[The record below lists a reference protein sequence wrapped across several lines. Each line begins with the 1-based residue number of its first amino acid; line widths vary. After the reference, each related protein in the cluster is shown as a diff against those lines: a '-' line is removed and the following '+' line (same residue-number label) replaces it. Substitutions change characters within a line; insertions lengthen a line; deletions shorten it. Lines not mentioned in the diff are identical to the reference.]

1 MARSMMWGRI
11 MGGRMMEWCMKRGRM
26 KATVSVAMVL
36 GCATL
41 LAGCGGDG
49 GASRFFGLTR
59 DAPDEFTVTTQ
70 PPLSIPPTIN
80 LRPPQPGAP
89 RPQTVSERAA
99 AEAALAPQTALGGPQ
114 AGMSPGQAALLQ
126 AAGPPAPGD
135 IRQQIATDN
144 RQAAQPGFVDKLMF
158 WRSNSAPAGVAV
170 DPAKEQARIRANQA
184 LGRPIESGETPI
196 IQRNKSLFDT
206 LF

>member
-1 MARSMMWGRI
+1 MRATCSMA
-11 MGGRMMEWCMKRGRM
+11 
-26 KATVSVAMVL
+26 VAL
-36 GCATL
+36 GCAVL

-49 GASRFFGLTR
+49 AASRFFGLTR

-70 PPLSIPPTIN
+70 PPLSIPPDFN

-89 RPQTVSERAA
+89 RPQTQSDRAA
-99 AEAALAPQTALGGPQ
+99 AEAALAPQTALGGDS

-126 AAGPPAPGD
+126 AAGPAAPGD

-158 WRSNSAPAGVAV
+158 WRSDTPPAGVAV
-170 DPAKEQARIRANQA
+170 DPAKEQERIRANQA
-184 LGRPIESGETPI
+184 LGRPADTGDTPI
-196 IQRNKSLFDT
+196 IQRDKSLWNT

>member
-1 MARSMMWGRI
+1 MR
-11 MGGRMMEWCMKRGRM
+11 
-26 KATVSVAMVL
+26 ATCSTVVAV
-36 GCATL
+36 GCAVL
-41 LAGCGGDG
+41 LSGCGGDG
-49 GASRFFGLTR
+49 AASRFFGLTR

-70 PPLSIPPTIN
+70 PPLSIPPDFN

-89 RPQTVSERAA
+89 RPQTLSDAS
-99 AEAALAPQTALGGPQ
+99 

-126 AAGPPAPGD
+126 AAGPAAPGD

-158 WRSNSAPAGVAV
+158 WRSDNTPAGVAV
-170 DPAKEQARIRANQA
+170 DPAKEQERIRANQA
-184 LGRPIESGETPI
+184 LGRPADTGDTPI
-196 IQRNKSLFDT
+196 IQRNKSLWNS

>member
-1 MARSMMWGRI
+1 
-11 MGGRMMEWCMKRGRM
+11 MKVT
-26 KATVSVAMVL
+26 ASVAMVF
-36 GCATL
+36 GCAML

-49 GASRFFGLTR
+49 GASRFFGLSR

-70 PPLSIPPTIN
+70 PPLSIPPDLN

-99 AEAALAPQTALGGPQ
+99 AEAALAPQTALGSAQ

-135 IRQQIATDN
+135 IRRQIAADN
-144 RQAAQPGFVDKLMF
+144 RQAAQPSFVDELMF
-158 WRSNSAPAGVAV
+158 WQSNSPPAGVAV
-170 DPAKEQARIRANQA
+170 DPAKEQERIRANQA
-184 LGRPIESGETPI
+184 LGRPVDSGATPI